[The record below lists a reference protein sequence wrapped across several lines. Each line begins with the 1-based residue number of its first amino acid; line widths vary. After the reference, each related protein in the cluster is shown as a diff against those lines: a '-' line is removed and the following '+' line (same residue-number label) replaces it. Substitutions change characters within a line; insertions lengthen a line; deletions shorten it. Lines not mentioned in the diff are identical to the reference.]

1 MLYGLGAIKGTGE
14 AALSVILK
22 VRAESGPFRDL
33 FDFCRRIDKRVV
45 NRRVVEAL
53 IRAGAFDAV
62 DDHRAKLLA
71 STGVALE
78 AAEQAER
85 NAMQGGLFDMGAG
98 AQEDT
103 SHYVE
108 VPRWSE
114 REQLMNEKPALGF
127 FFSGHPY
134 HAYAAELAS
143 FVKRRLGQLEPQR
156 EPVLLAGVVMST
168 RTQMTR
174 RGKMAVVV
182 LDDGTTQIEVTVFN
196 ELWEAERAKIR
207 EDELLLVEGKV
218 QDDAYS
224 GGLRITADK
233 LYTLAEARG
242 RYARSLRLTMNGGS
256 DAKRLQALLTPFR
269 NGPCPVRLTYRNG
282 DAVAE
287 LPLPENWRVRLDD
300 DLIKG
305 LADWLT
311 PENVKVVY
319 SMITLIDRALLDE
332 VCAEAAASPRR
343 RKNRNFHPRD
353 DHPAHRLLNAMQPD
367 SYIPPHRHL
376 DPDKDETFVVLRGLL
391 GLVLFDD
398 EGRHGALRER

>member
-1 MLYGLGAIKGTGE
+1 
-14 AALSVILK
+14 VILK
-22 VRAESGPFRDL
+22 ARDGGDKPGGPFRDL

-53 IRAGAFDAV
+53 IRAGAFDSI

-85 NAMQGGLFDMGAG
+85 NAMQGGLFDMGSG
-98 AQEDT
+98 AQDDT
-103 SHYVE
+103 AHYVE
-108 VPRWSE
+108 VARWTE

-134 HAYAAELAS
+134 HAYAAELSA

-182 LDDGTTQIEVTVFN
+182 LDDGTTQLEVTVFN
-196 ELWEAERAKIR
+196 ELWDAERAKIK

-218 QDDAYS
+218 QKDDYS

-242 RYARSLRLTMNGGS
+242 RYARGLRLTMNGGS
-256 DAKRLQALLTPFR
+256 DAKRLQALLMPFR
-269 NGPCPVRLTYRNG
+269 NGPCPVRLSYRNG
-282 DAVAE
+282 DAAAE
-287 LPLPENWRVRLDD
+287 LPLPESWRVRLDD
-300 DLIKG
+300 ALLAG

-311 PENVKVVY
+311 AENVKVLY
-319 SMITLIDRALLDE
+319 
-332 VCAEAAASPRR
+332 
-343 RKNRNFHPRD
+343 
-353 DHPAHRLLNAMQPD
+353 Q
-367 SYIPPHRHL
+367 
-376 DPDKDETFVVLRGLL
+376 
-391 GLVLFDD
+391 
-398 EGRHGALRER
+398 